1 MKYNPLTFYRK
12 LAMKILD
19 VQDPDY
25 YEWTTHIF
33 FDDCMEP
40 DDSGYEYQVEQINTM
55 AYYSF
60 FNLVSLTDSLT
71 KHLFDFIGKSI
82 CKAFDRHYGH
92 SRKEMVWK

>member
-1 MKYNPLTFYRK
+1 
-12 LAMKILD
+12 MKILD

-60 FNLVSLTDSLT
+60 FQFSFS
-71 KHLFDFIGKSI
+71 
-82 CKAFDRHYGH
+82 DRFFNKT
-92 SRKEMVWK
+92 SF

>member
-1 MKYNPLTFYRK
+1 MLSVEYAVAETPLTSSCLLFLSYSRK

-40 DDSGYEYQVEQINTM
+40 DDSGYEYQVWYLQ
-55 AYYSF
+55 Y
-60 FNLVSLTDSLT
+60 LVMPRLWLNS
-71 KHLFDFIGKSI
+71 
-82 CKAFDRHYGH
+82 
-92 SRKEMVWK
+92 